1 MPEINQPNSKPR
13 TGALIALIIGVVLL
27 FTMILW
33 QVSFKLDFNP
43 RTPNQTLIFAAL
55 SALIFLLFVAL
66 SFVLLR
72 NLLKLYAER
81 RIGVLGSKFRGR
93 MVVGALILSVIPVF
107 VLFLCAYGLM
117 NRSIERWFSR
127 PVEELLDDSNR
138 VTMLLSHYALD
149 NAHAEAEAI
158 AEMPE
163 TQRSF
168 VTANFSNVIN
178 EFRVRQK
185 TLQGGFAL
193 ALSDGYLVAGFNT
206 PQAWGELRGKIPLSA
221 ASQPQNAVPFTMNGR
236 DYIMGAARV
245 GDKPGNQILVA
256 IPLPAEYRSTLN
268 HIEENNNNYRELRN
282 QGKKLRSIY
291 ISLLSLIT
299 MIVLFAA
306 TWLALFLSKLVTRP
320 VIALATATQ
329 EISRGHLDYRVDIS
343 ATDELG
349 ELVASFNRMA
359 AELETSRHA
368 IEASSR
374 QLAGANVELEQ
385 RRRDIETILETI
397 PTGVL
402 TLDAAGRITR
412 ANHALTRMLAPVET
426 SSSSPGFPLGA
437 ALGSLF
443 QEDVVTDLGAM
454 MRKADRMG
462 SVTSQMEVQA
472 SRTALDVAVTVAAL
486 HHGAQKLGYV
496 IVFEDLSDLLKAQK
510 QAAWREVARRVAHE
524 IKNPLTPIALSAERI
539 RRHLERGTPPEEA
552 SLQII
557 ANCSDTITDAVET
570 VRTLVD
576 EFSTM
581 ARFPTS
587 QPQPSDIN
595 AIIQS
600 ALSMFNG
607 RLEGIQVSTYLAPD
621 LPPVLADPN
630 AMKRVIAN
638 IVDNAADAM
647 QDSLVREVHIST
659 ALIPNGDM
667 VEIIIAD
674 TGHGVSQEAKEKLF
688 LPYFSTKKRGTGL
701 GLAIVGRIIED
712 HHGSVRV
719 EENSPLGARFIV
731 ELPVV
736 VGAPSAIAGKVEQ
749 PDHA

>member
-557 ANCSDTITDAVET
+557 ASCSDTITDAVET

-587 QPQPSDIN
+587 QPQPSNIN

-736 VGAPSAIAGKVEQ
+736 VGAPSPIAGKVEQ